1 MRTERR
7 LAVGPPTADPTT
19 LPDTISK
26 NGNMVLYIA
35 IWAAIILAGVSL
47 LGVALF
53 GLRNLT
59 YGKSEPLTIAS
70 ISAPAVILLVLGFT
84 METWVQAGIMTT
96 IILFGL
102 ALLGLVYTGITNLI
116 W

>member
-1 MRTERR
+1 
-7 LAVGPPTADPTT
+7 
-19 LPDTISK
+19 
-26 NGNMVLYIA
+26 
-35 IWAAIILAGVSL
+35 
-47 LGVALF
+47 
-53 GLRNLT
+53 
-59 YGKSEPLTIAS
+59 
-70 ISAPAVILLVLGFT
+70 